1 MVKRIAI
8 AGGIGAGKSAVTRR
22 LREFGYSVVDADD
35 VAHDVTSQG
44 SPAWQALRDAFG
56 DAVLTD
62 TGALD
67 RAFVAQIVFNDPS
80 SLRRLIQI
88 THGAIGHTI
97 RRTLDEAT
105 GDLIFVALPL
115 FRPEHRELFALDEA
129 WAILVDPET
138 AVRRLVE
145 QRGFSEEDARARV
158 ANQMNNNER
167 TNIVDRVIWNDGT
180 VEELFGQL
188 DDVLTAFGAVHG

>member
-8 AGGIGAGKSAVTRR
+8 AGGIGAGKSALTSR

-35 VAHDVTSQG
+35 VAHDVTSRG

-67 RAFVAQIVFNDPS
+67 RAFVAQIVFNDSS
-80 SLRRLIQI
+80 SLRRLNQI
-88 THGAIGHTI
+88 THGAIGHSI
-97 RRTLDEAT
+97 QR
-105 GDLIFVALPL
+105 
-115 FRPEHRELFALDEA
+115 ALDEA

-138 AVRRLVE
+138 AVRRLIE

-158 ANQMNNNER
+158 ANQMSNDER

-180 VEELFGQL
+180 VEDLFGHL
-188 DDVLTAFGAVHG
+188 DEVLTALGAVHG

>member
-8 AGGIGAGKSAVTRR
+8 AGGIGAGKSALTSR

-35 VAHDVTSQG
+35 VAHDVTSRG

-67 RAFVAQIVFNDPS
+67 RAFVAQIVFNDSS
-80 SLRRLIQI
+80 SLRRLNQI
-88 THGAIGHTI
+88 THGAIGHSI
-97 RRTLDEAT
+97 QRALDEAT
-105 GDLIFVALPL
+105 GDFIFVAIPL
-115 FRPEHRELFALDEA
+115 FRPEHRDLFALDEA

-138 AVRRLVE
+138 AVRRLIE

-158 ANQMNNNER
+158 ANQMSNDER

-180 VEELFGQL
+180 VEDLFGHL
-188 DDVLTAFGAVHG
+188 DEVLTALGAVHG